1 MVKRGEVYWVDW
13 SPSRGSEQ
21 AGVRP
26 GLVIQNDIGNQ
37 YSPNTIVAAL
47 TTARHRPYPFMV
59 SVSAAES
66 GLPQDSIVNLS
77 AIMTVSKERLLEQ
90 CGRLPSERMAQV
102 DIALRRS
109 LGLV

>member
-1 MVKRGEVYWVDW
+1 
-13 SPSRGSEQ
+13 
-21 AGVRP
+21 
-26 GLVIQNDIGNQ
+26 
-37 YSPNTIVAAL
+37 
-47 TTARHRPYPFMV
+47 MV

-109 LGLV
+109 LGLA